1 MRWQKKSYSVS
12 LRVSIAIAIC
22 RLSWGRMK
30 SIYWEKVFWSPA
42 APALPVALTK
52 FFGGPGRLFGSAAVH
67 GLFSSVLL
75 HTISIYWFSWG
86 GERVGSLD
94 PAVAL
99 TKTLLGAIS
108 HAIGIFWFSWGNEN
122 HSLRKGRLSWS
133 CHQNWLSSDSLI
145 ASSLA
150 RHVLARPTDQLGT
163 FHKCLDNCQRLNRQ
177 KFNTYFGRIYQLL
190 TFSSVNKVLE

>member
-12 LRVSIAIAIC
+12 LRVIAIAIC

-42 APALPVALTK
+42 APAVPVALTK

-67 GLFSSVLL
+67 GLFSSMLL

-108 HAIGIFWFSWGNEN
+108 HAIGIFWFSWGEWK
-122 HSLRKGRLSWS
+122 SFIEKRSALLILSPKLALLIL
-133 CHQNWLSSDSLI
+133 WLLLHWQDMFWPD
-145 ASSLA
+145 
-150 RHVLARPTDQLGT
+150 RPTNWGLFTNVWTIVKDWIDKNLILILVE
-163 FHKCLDNCQRLNRQ
+163 FINC
-177 KFNTYFGRIYQLL
+177 
-190 TFSSVNKVLE
+190 

>member
-42 APALPVALTK
+42 VPVALTK
-52 FFGGPGRLFGSAAVH
+52 YFGGPGRLFGSAVVH

-108 HAIGIFWFSWGNEN
+108 HAIGIFWFSWGE
-122 HSLRKGRLSWS
+122 SFIEKRSALLILSPKLALFLFS
-133 CHQNWLSSDSLI
+133 DCFFTGKTCFGQTDRPIGDFSQMFGQLSKIESTKI
-145 ASSLA
+145 
-150 RHVLARPTDQLGT
+150 
-163 FHKCLDNCQRLNRQ
+163 
-177 KFNTYFGRIYQLL
+177 
-190 TFSSVNKVLE
+190 

>member
-22 RLSWGRMK
+22 RLSGGRMK

-42 APALPVALTK
+42 VPVALTK
-52 FFGGPGRLFGSAAVH
+52 YFGGPGRLFGSAVVH

-133 CHQNWLSSDSLI
+133 CHQNWLFWFSDCFFTGKTCFGQTD
-145 ASSLA
+145 
-150 RHVLARPTDQLGT
+150 RPIGDFSQMFGQLSKIEST
-163 FHKCLDNCQRLNRQ
+163 K
-177 KFNTYFGRIYQLL
+177 I
-190 TFSSVNKVLE
+190 

>member
-22 RLSWGRMK
+22 RLSWGTMK

-42 APALPVALTK
+42 APAVPVALTK
-52 FFGGPGRLFGSAAVH
+52 FFGGPGRRFGFAAVH

-75 HTISIYWFSWG
+75 QTISIYWFSWG

-108 HAIGIFWFSWGNEN
+108 HAIGIFWFSWGGIIHWEKVG
-122 HSLRKGRLSWS
+122 SLDPVTKIGSLLIL
-133 CHQNWLSSDSLI
+133 WLLLHWQDMFWPD
-145 ASSLA
+145 
-150 RHVLARPTDQLGT
+150 RPTNWGLFTNVWTIVKDWIDKNLILILVE
-163 FHKCLDNCQRLNRQ
+163 FINC
-177 KFNTYFGRIYQLL
+177 
-190 TFSSVNKVLE
+190 